1 MGYLGRKS
9 VRTSELH
16 TPPDVDNPPFY
27 IPVKQIN
34 GRYTLMQELGNGSF
48 GSVTLAKQ
56 IFNTACQGC
65 PNCSSNYGEGVAS
78 DSQLPQFDGRNVHPE
93 RCERRPH
100 YRDTLME
107 DSVIPNVEQENFHN
121 KQRGVLAIKT
131 MMTRLPT
138 LNDYTR
144 VREIKF
150 ILSMPAHKN
159 LVQIFE
165 LFIDDINYQLHI
177 VMECMEQNLY
187 QQMRARR
194 RRVFSLPSLKSILS
208 QLLAGIRHIHS
219 HNFFHRDL
227 KPENILIS
235 PANHYFNKK
244 WIVDGNYKDNYV
256 VKIADYGL
264 ARHVTNK
271 SPYTAYVST
280 RWYRSPEILLRK
292 GSYSR
297 PIDVWAFGCV
307 VVEVATFRPLFPGS
321 DEMDQIWKILEVL
334 GTPHRMPESNIS
346 GYQPH
351 GGSWEKA
358 QLLAS
363 RMRLKFP
370 YVEGINIEKIIDNPN
385 LQPLCD
391 VVKACLT
398 WDPKKRA
405 TVTELCQM
413 PYFQNTVVGI
423 DPCAAGAF
431 NDENINRITQGDL
444 QNNWESKL
452 PVKKVFGAH
461 QNAHIPSFG
470 PNEIDLNGGKKNDSE
485 EGQMSFQQFL
495 RESTTSAH
503 LTNSTV
509 SSGLQIE
516 NKFDSQDE
524 LIGNMISLPLSQQL
538 DNDLPLSSSAP
549 DVINEGDIKPLDV
562 DESINE
568 FYNTKS
574 TDYGESNAVGS
585 LDNFGPNYVHFEE
598 ANHAHLHPRRNAL
611 DDMSIDSNTSVQ
623 IPRTLAVPRI
633 VEDCNDTSLEDH
645 TSHSFSHTNSLTF

>member
-1 MGYLGRKS
+1 MGYLSKNSMKGLEVS
-9 VRTSELH
+9 V
-16 TPPDVDNPPFY
+16 PPDLDSPPFY
-27 IPVKQIN
+27 IPVKSIR

-48 GSVTLAKQ
+48 GSVTLAKK
-56 IFNTACQGC
+56 IYKAPCPGC
-65 PNCSSNYGEGVAS
+65 KNCNHYDDKIETGTPMLQQESQQLQCEPC
-78 DSQLPQFDGRNVHPE
+78 DS
-93 RCERRPH
+93 RPH
-100 YRDTLME
+100 YRNTLME
-107 DSVIPNVEQENFHN
+107 DSAIFNVEQENYYN

-187 QQMRARR
+187 QLMRARR

-208 QLLAGIRHIHS
+208 QLLAGVQHIHA

-235 PANHYFNKK
+235 PANHYFNKN
-244 WIVDGNYKDNYV
+244 WIMEGHYSDNYV

-297 PIDVWAFGCV
+297 PLDIWAFGCV

-334 GTPHRMPESNIS
+334 GTPHTMSESSIS

-413 PYFQNTVVGI
+413 SYFQNTEVGNYARV
-423 DPCAAGAF
+423 PKAL
-431 NDENINRITQGDL
+431 NDENINRIVPVGHQS
-444 QNNWESKL
+444 NWGSKL
-452 PVKKVFGAH
+452 PIKKAFSGN
-461 QNAHIPSFG
+461 QNLQIPSLG
-470 PNEIDLNGGKKNDSE
+470 PNVIDMNGGRFGNSK

-495 RESTTSAH
+495 QESAVSDP
-503 LTNSTV
+503 LTDSTV
-509 SSGLQIE
+509 SSSVGE
-516 NKFDSQDE
+516 EEKPDSQDE
-524 LIGNMISLPLSQQL
+524 LLGNMISLPLSQQL
-538 DNDLPLSSSAP
+538 DNDLPLSTSAP
-549 DVINEGDIKPLDV
+549 DIINVDQIKPLEV
-562 DESINE
+562 CESFNE
-568 FYNTKS
+568 YYITKS
-574 TDYGESNAVGS
+574 TEYGEFNTVDS
-585 LDNFGPNYVHFEE
+585 LGDLEPNYVHYEE
-598 ANHAHLHPRRNAL
+598 GNNVHPQPRCNVL
-611 DDMSIDSNTSVQ
+611 DDMSIDSNASGQ
-623 IPRTLAVPRI
+623 IPRSFAVPQI
-633 VEDCNDTSLEDH
+633 TEDCGDTSLEDH
-645 TSHSFSHTNSLTF
+645 NSHSFSHTNSLTF